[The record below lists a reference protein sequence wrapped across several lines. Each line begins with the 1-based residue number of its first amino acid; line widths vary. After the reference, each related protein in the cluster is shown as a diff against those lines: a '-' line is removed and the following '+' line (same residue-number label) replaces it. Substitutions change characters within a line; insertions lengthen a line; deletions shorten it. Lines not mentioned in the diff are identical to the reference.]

1 MSSIRTLIVFII
13 LYSFQGQAC
22 IYAQQESEDQ
32 YFEQLSKI
40 YPKLNQTIRI
50 DMQGLTLYELITTIA
65 DENGLNVSA
74 DFNLDALVDSNFYDI
89 TIKDLF
95 EFLTRRYSLK
105 TERINGVLVFT
116 KKDEPL
122 EPLFIPEKPLDIT
135 YDSGKDLLSIN
146 FKNDSLQRVARALTD
161 LSGHNIILSQRVKK
175 HTVSAYILN
184 KPFNEVLQMFASS
197 NLLELTIDE
206 KGFYLIDK
214 SEEIPDS
221 GNVNRVSG
229 NRKINS
235 NNRGK
240 ISGNLSIK
248 IDNSGFLDLEATDLS
263 ATDMIQ
269 EVSDKINVNYF
280 MFDKPDDVRANL
292 TASGVTFEEMLDNI
306 LEGTAYTYKKENN
319 LYLIGKHKSSGIR
332 ETELIQLENRTVE
345 KLSETLPQS
354 LTQNLEIKEFWDLN
368 GFIVS
373 GSRTQINE
381 FRDYIKEIDQ
391 VVPVVQIEVLI
402 VQYQKGYE
410 INTGIQ
416 LGLDS
421 QKRTTSGVLIPS
433 TDVTLDS
440 NTVNDLI
447 DAFNGLGWLNLG
459 KVTQEFYASL
469 RAMENNSI
477 INITST
483 PKLVTLNGHQASSS
497 IGETNYYFEQ
507 NNRLINSGINDNIL
521 QSGVWKATDAN
532 LSVNIMPFVSK
543 DEQITLKIKVEKN
556 SFLGRAGEN
565 APPGKATQSFES
577 IVRVRNNEMVLL
589 GGLDELER
597 ENSGTGAPLLSRIPV
612 IKWFF
617 SNRVKKRQKSKLH
630 LFIKPTVIY

>member
-13 LYSFQGQAC
+13 LCSIQGQGC
-22 IYAQQESEDQ
+22 IYAQQASEEQ
-32 YFEQLSKI
+32 YFEKLSKI

-74 DFNLDALVDSNFYDI
+74 DYDLDALVDSNFYDI

-105 TERINGVLVFT
+105 TEQINGVLVFT
-116 KKDEPL
+116 KIDEPL
-122 EPLFIPEKPLDIT
+122 EPLLIPEMPLDIT
-135 YDSGKDLLSIN
+135 YDSNKDLLSIN
-146 FKNDSLQRVARALTD
+146 FKNDSLQRVARKLTD
-161 LSGHNIILSQRVKK
+161 LSGHNIILSQQAKK
-175 HTVSAYILN
+175 NTVSGYILN
-184 KPFNEVLQMFASS
+184 KPFDEVFQMLASS
-197 NLLELTIDE
+197 NSLELTIDE

-214 SEEIPDS
+214 REEIPDS
-221 GNVNRVSG
+221 GNINRTSG

-235 NNRGK
+235 NNRVK
-240 ISGNLSIK
+240 VSGNLSIS
-248 IDNSGFLDLEATDLS
+248 INETGFLDLEATDLS
-263 ATDMIQ
+263 ATQLIQ
-269 EVSDKINVNYF
+269 EVSDKLNVNYF
-280 MFDKPDDVRANL
+280 MFDKPDDVRTNL
-292 TASGVTFEEMLDNI
+292 SASGVTFEEMLDNI
-306 LEGTAYTYKKENN
+306 FEGTPYTYKKENN
-319 LYLIGKHKSSGIR
+319 LYLIGKHISSGIR
-332 ETELIQLENRTVE
+332 KTELIQLEHRTVE
-345 KLSETLPQS
+345 KLSETLPLS

-416 LGLDS
+416 LGLDGQQRS
-421 QKRTTSGVLIPS
+421 TSGVLLPS
-433 TDVTLDS
+433 TDVTLNS
-440 NTVNDLI
+440 NSINDLI

-477 INITST
+477 IKITST
-483 PKLVTLNGHQASSS
+483 PKLVTLNGHQATSS

-507 NNRLINSGINDNIL
+507 NNRLINSGLSDNIL

-543 DEQITLKIKVEKN
+543 DEQITLKIRVEKN